1 MAYVSISVEG
11 GMFPSDLLDRMA
23 AGADGLDG
31 QRAEDFGLPRG
42 ARLTEEMQAAFAEM
56 RQLRDMFHRRQSRA
70 TENLTTLTRRRW
82 IEPLLD
88 TLGYNELQ
96 VQRSNLTAGPKTFT
110 ISHLAAEDEHAPPVN
125 IIAYDQDLDAGQGGR
140 GRAPHSQVQEYL
152 NNGEALWGLVTNGQK
167 LRLLRDSAT
176 FSRPTYVEFDLD
188 RMAEENLYSEFVLLY
203 RLVHRTRLPVS
214 SSDAHECYLE
224 KYYRQGVEQGGRVK
238 EKLRDGVEEAL
249 KTFGSA
255 LLAHPSSDQLREA
268 IRSGRLDELGYYRQL
283 LRLIYRLLF
292 LLVAE
297 ERRQLFD
304 ETTGAR
310 DLQQIYVDHYSITA
324 LRDRVDRL
332 GGEQRSGGR
341 HSDLWQGLLT
351 TFELFRHDDS
361 ARKLGLHALD
371 GELFGPHGCREIET
385 ATCDNGS
392 LVSAIKALSWFEDT
406 EGRGRNRRGVMRRV
420 NYGGLNVEE
429 LGSIYE
435 SLLDFA
441 PAVSL
446 EPPRFRL
453 VTGSERK
460 TTGSYYTP
468 AELVRELVNS
478 ALVPVIEDRLDA
490 AVTPEAREHA
500 LLDIKVLDPA
510 AGSGHFLLAAARRIA
525 HELAKVRTRTEEPP
539 PRAFG
544 EALRDV
550 IRNCVYAVDKNPLA
564 VDLCKVALWMESQQP
579 GLPLSF
585 LDHRVRLGDS
595 LVGVFD
601 LKVLEDGIPDGAFK
615 DVTGDDKA
623 IAKAVRERNKKE
635 RTGQLSLGM
644 RLDPDPLTGFA
655 SEIGGFADIE
665 ERSAEDHEVKAKLF
679 EELRHGPTWYRYKVA
694 CDLWT
699 AAFFTPLTKDTV
711 DFVPTT
717 AEVRKQLSTTSKA
730 APFIVGQAAELQ
742 QRLRFFHWPLEFLDV
757 FARRGFDCVLSN
769 PPWEKFEPKE
779 QEFFHARAPE
789 VAFLAGDQR
798 KRAIAALETSDPHL
812 FREWHD
818 HQARIQHVVTFLKES
833 GRFPDGAAGRQYLY
847 AVFAEVLAS
856 LVGEPGYSGILCPTG
871 IATDDSTKALFGKLA
886 AGRIASLYDFENSQG
901 LFEGVHRSYKFCLLT
916 VRGRIDHGRPAD
928 FAFCS
933 TSIDHLREPARHF
946 ALTADDFALFNPNT
960 LTCPVFRS
968 KKDSE
973 IARKMY
979 QRAGVFWKEA
989 RSTEPENNPWGVAF
1003 QQMFNMTSDSG
1014 LFRSREELDREGFEL
1029 QGNVFIHGDGREYLP
1044 LYEAKLFHQY
1054 DHRFATFEGAS
1065 REELKSG
1072 NAREMTGVQRANPDT
1087 VVIPRYWV
1095 PAEEVTAKLDISSGD
1110 NTISSKLEARSSKL
1124 EARSSK
1130 LEARSSKLEARSS
1143 KLEARSSK
1151 LEARSSGDW
1160 RSGRSPDPP
1169 TNGPAFGVSYRHWLS
1184 ATAGRS
1190 PSSALANRFP
1200 KDHASDGRTHNASGN
1215 SLPAGAQRLGDH
1227 PRGWLFCFRDIARA
1241 TDERTAIACV
1251 VEGTGVSNKAPLIQ
1265 LDALQETGGWTEA
1278 AGSALVLACM
1288 DSLVLDWA
1296 ARFSVG
1302 GINMNF
1308 FIVKQLPVLPPK
1320 ALLDEVLPGLT
1331 YAELVI
1337 PRVLEL
1343 TYTAWDIEPFAR
1355 DLGYEG
1361 EPFPWDDERRHRLKS
1376 ELDAIFARLYHLD
1389 REDLEWILDAPYP
1402 SASFPGL
1409 KRKELAQFHEYRTQR
1424 YVLHAYDQ
1432 LARGELPDLEGADP
1446 SVPEYGR

>member
-88 TLGYNELQ
+88 TLGYNELR
-96 VQRSNLTAGPKTFT
+96 VQRSNLSAGSKTFA
-110 ISHLAAEDEHAPPVN
+110 ISHLAGEDEHAPPVN
-125 IIAYDQDLDAGQGGR
+125 IIAYEQDLDAGQGGR

-214 SSDAHECYLE
+214 SSNAHECYLE

-249 KTFGSA
+249 KTFGTA

-310 DLQQIYVDHYSITA
+310 HLQQIYVDNYSITA

-332 GGEQRSGGR
+332 GGDRRGSGR

-351 TFELFRHDDS
+351 TFDLFRHDDS

-371 GELFGPHGCREIET
+371 GELFGPQGCREIET

-392 LVSAIKALSWFEDT
+392 LVAAIKALSWFEDT

-500 LLDIKVLDPA
+500 LLEIKVLDPA

-525 HELAKVRTRTEEPP
+525 HELAKVRTRTDEPP

-601 LKVLEDGIPDGAFK
+601 LKVLQDSIPDGAYK

-644 RLDPDPLTGFA
+644 QLDPDPLKSFA

-665 ERSAEDHEVKAKLF
+665 ELSAEDHEVKAKLF
-679 EELRHGPTWYRYKVA
+679 EELRHGPTWDRYKVA

-699 AAFFTPLTKDTV
+699 AAFFTPLTKDTAE
-711 DFVPTT
+711 FVPTT
-717 AEVRKQLSTTSKA
+717 AEVRKQLSGASKA
-730 APFIVGQAAELQ
+730 APFIVGQATELQ
-742 QRLRFFHWPLEFLDV
+742 QRLRFFHWPLEFPDV
-757 FARRGFDCVLSN
+757 FARGGFDCVLGN
-769 PPWEKFEPKE
+769 PPWERVEMQE
-779 QEFFHARAPE
+779 QEFFAVRAPAIATAKNAAQREAMIRELETTHPQLAAEFRMAKRVPQWE
-789 VAFLAGDQR
+789 VLFFKESPRFPFGAVGKVNTYALFADLFRQLTSETGTAALILPNGLVTGFTYRAFLAHLLRSRTLASFYGFENES
-798 KRAIAALETSDPHL
+798 KL
-812 FREWHD
+812 FRD
-818 HQARIQHVVTFLKES
+818 ITNKTKF
-833 GRFPDGAAGRQYLY
+833 
-847 AVFAEVLAS
+847 
-856 LVGEPGYSGILCPTG
+856 GILTLAGSRRPTERPWFTAHVHQPRE
-871 IATDDSTKALFGKLA
+871 IHDDE
-886 AGRIASLYDFENSQG
+886 RRYSLSVE
-901 LFEGVHRSYKFCLLT
+901 E
-916 VRGRIDHGRPAD
+916 IEA
-928 FAFCS
+928 
-933 TSIDHLREPARHF
+933 I
-946 ALTADDFALFNPNT
+946 NPNT
-960 LTCPVFRS
+960 LNLPAFRWASDAEVAAAIHRAAPVLLRRLDDGS
-968 KKDSE
+968 IES
-973 IARKMY
+973 
-979 QRAGVFWKEA
+979 
-989 RSTEPENNPWGVAF
+989 PWGIRF
-1003 QQMFNMTSDSG
+1003 RQLFNMATDS
-1014 LFRSREELDREGFEL
+1014 SRFLDHDSVEPRVVGRRRALAILDDDRE
-1029 QGNVFIHGDGREYLP
+1029 VYP
-1044 LYEAKLFHQY
+1044 LLEGKMLWHF
-1054 DHRFATFEGAS
+1054 DHRFGTYAGQTQQQANKGVLPHVDE
-1065 REELKSG
+1065 
-1072 NAREMTGVQRANPDT
+1072 ARHGDPEYRIQPL
-1087 VVIPRYWV
+1087 YWV
-1095 PAEEVTAKLDISSGD
+1095 DANLTRAALGDDADQEWFFAWRDVGPAERTFVGALVPKSAAGHTAPILLSDAAPLACTALVGLLSSLVVD
-1110 NTISSKLEARSSKL
+1110 YSARQRSSRMSFFVIEQLAVPTPSCL
-1124 EARSSK
+1124 EEHR
-1130 LEARSSKLEARSS
+1130 
-1143 KLEARSSK
+1143 
-1151 LEARSSGDW
+1151 
-1160 RSGRSPDPP
+1160 P
-1169 TNGPAFGVSYRHWLS
+1169 WL
-1184 ATAGRS
+1184 
-1190 PSSALANRFP
+1190 
-1200 KDHASDGRTHNASGN
+1200 
-1215 SLPAGAQRLGDH
+1215 AGAATPWIAQRV
-1227 PRGWLFCFRDIARA
+1227 R
-1241 TDERTAIACV
+1241 
-1251 VEGTGVSNKAPLIQ
+1251 
-1265 LDALQETGGWTEA
+1265 
-1278 AGSALVLACM
+1278 
-1288 DSLVLDWA
+1288 
-1296 ARFSVG
+1296 
-1302 GINMNF
+1302 
-1308 FIVKQLPVLPPK
+1308 
-1320 ALLDEVLPGLT
+1320 
-1331 YAELVI
+1331 
-1337 PRVLEL
+1337 EL
-1343 TYTAWDIEPFAR
+1343 TYTNVELAPFAVSVGDTNR
-1355 DLGYEG
+1355 
-1361 EPFPWDDERRHRLKS
+1361 PFRWLPARRAILQA
-1376 ELDAIFARLYHLD
+1376 EIDAA
-1389 REDLEWILDAPYP
+1389 
-1402 SASFPGL
+1402 
-1409 KRKELAQFHEYRTQR
+1409 
-1424 YVLHAYDQ
+1424 VLHLYALTRSQATWLLDSFTVLRKYEERDHGEFRTKRLVLEIYDEMERAMSAGVPFKTRLDPPPADDLCRHAEPSPDSKKQ
-1432 LARGELPDLEGADP
+1432 YASEHAR
-1446 SVPEYGR
+1446 